1 MGMAIAGL
9 FWTADASIGNRMMM
23 GQRRLRVGIV
33 EL

>member
-9 FWTADASIGNRMMM
+9 FWTADGSIGNRMMM
-23 GQRRLRVGIV
+23 GQRLRVGIV